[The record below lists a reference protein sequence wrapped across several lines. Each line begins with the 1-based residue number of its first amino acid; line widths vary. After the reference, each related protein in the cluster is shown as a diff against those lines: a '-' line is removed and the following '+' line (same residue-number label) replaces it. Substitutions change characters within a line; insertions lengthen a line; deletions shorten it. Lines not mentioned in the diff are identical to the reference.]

1 MVVAGLLH
9 GRAARHRLG
18 AQVLYHA
25 GLRGEPSTWPQ
36 GPRGCGLALGPLLG
50 QLLQLSTWPL

>member
-9 GRAARHRLG
+9 SRAARHRLG
-18 AQVLYHA
+18 AQGLHHA
-25 GLRGEPSTWPQ
+25 GLRGEPSTWHRDLA
-36 GPRGCGLALGPLLG
+36 GWGLALGPLLV